1 MGRSR
6 DAMIE
11 IPVAPAKVGPSL
23 GWTEQSASAGDR
35 QGGTESFR
43 AFVFLSF
50 WVVESIEVK
59 TFSFCVWPV
68 NTGYVE
74 WIYFLHIINH
84 HSLVVCL
91 LLQGLRIRVSR
102 TCFLW
107 IVWPGDGELV
117 RSANLTQVNE
127 TVTLQLSNDQPEL
140 LGEQREKFQVASGN
154 D

>member
-1 MGRSR
+1 MRWSRSQW
-6 DAMIE
+6 
-11 IPVAPAKVGPSL
+11 PQWPPAKVSPSL
-23 GWTEQSASAGDR
+23 GWTERFASAGDR

-50 WVVESIEVK
+50 WVVESIEVN
-59 TFSFCVWPV
+59 TFSFCVWPL
-68 NTGYVE
+68 TCKYRLC
-74 WIYFLHIINH
+74 WMDLYTSCTWYII
-84 HSLVVCL
+84 VFL

-102 TCFLW
+102 TRFLW
-107 IVWPGDGELV
+107 IVWPGDGGLV
-117 RSANLTQVNE
+117 RSADLTQVNE